1 VDSALKDRTA
11 SKQPP
16 AILVVDDHPA
26 NLLALEALLQPL
38 GHQVVWANSGEEA
51 LRKVHSQDFAV
62 ILLDVQMP
70 GLDGFQTARLIK
82 QSERSRS
89 TPIIFLTAL
98 SRDAS
103 HVFEGYSHGAV
114 DYLLKP
120 FDPEVLRSKV
130 SVFVELFARG
140 EEIRRQAE
148 LLRERDREV
157 QERRNELRFRT
168 LTDAMPISLWVTDAQ
183 GDTVYRNRVWLDYRG
198 LSPGLPEGSE
208 MDGRIFHPEESLAAR
223 QGWEASLA
231 SGEPFQMELRLR
243 GAEGV
248 YRWHLLRACAER
260 EVPGARPVRWVVTAV
275 DVHDAKLHEQ
285 ALAQTNEAKDAFLAA
300 ASHELRTPLQAAKG
314 YAHLATLRLGGESDT
329 PLGRAVRMMGRQVDR
344 MSKLVE
350 ELLDISR
357 IQGGR
362 LSLELSTFDLGQLVR
377 EAVERTVVASGPATV
392 EVRVPLGVTVEAD
405 QGRVDQV
412 ITNLVSNA
420 IRYSPEGGLIEVEL
434 QATSG
439 GVSLRVRDRG
449 LGIPPEKQR
458 EIFER
463 FARAHGPSY
472 GGLGLGLT
480 IAQGIVEQHGG
491 RIEVESSG
499 RGGEGST
506 FTVWLP
512 RKGRGHSSEPHP
524 SAEWRPAV
532 VTRLE
537 GRRSGAG
544 R

>member
-1 VDSALKDRTA
+1 
-11 SKQPP
+11 
-16 AILVVDDHPA
+16 VVDDHPA
-26 NLLALEALLQPL
+26 NLLALEAILQPL
-38 GHQVVWANSGEEA
+38 GHRVVWANSGEEA
-51 LRKVHSQDFAV
+51 LRKAHSQDFAV

-140 EEIRRQAE
+140 EEIRRQSE
-148 LLRERDREV
+148 LLHERDREV

-168 LTDAMPISLWVTDAQ
+168 LTDAMPISLWVTDAR
-183 GDTVYRNRVWLDYRG
+183 GDTVYRNRVWLDYSG
-198 LSPGLPEGSE
+198 QSLLSEGSE
-208 MDGRIFHPEESLAAR
+208 MDGRFFHPEEGSAALRGWETSLAR
-223 QGWEASLA
+223 
-231 SGEPFQMELRLR
+231 GEPFQMELRLR
-243 GAEGV
+243 RSDGV

-260 EVPGARPVRWVVTAV
+260 ETPAARPMRWVVTAV
-275 DVHDAKLHEQ
+275 DLHDAKLHEQ
-285 ALAQTNEAKDAFLAA
+285 ALAEASEAKDAFLAA

-314 YAHLATLRLGGESDT
+314 YAHLATLRLGGEGDS

-392 EVRVPLGVTVEAD
+392 EVRVPAGVMVEAD

-412 ITNLVSNA
+412 VTNLISNA

-434 QATSG
+434 LPGSD

-480 IAQGIVEQHGG
+480 IAHGIVEQHGG

-512 RKGRGHSSEPHP
+512 RLARVSSSERPP
-524 SAEWRPAV
+524 SVDRSVPPVA
-532 VTRLE
+532 LFE
-537 GRRSGAG
+537 GRRRGAG